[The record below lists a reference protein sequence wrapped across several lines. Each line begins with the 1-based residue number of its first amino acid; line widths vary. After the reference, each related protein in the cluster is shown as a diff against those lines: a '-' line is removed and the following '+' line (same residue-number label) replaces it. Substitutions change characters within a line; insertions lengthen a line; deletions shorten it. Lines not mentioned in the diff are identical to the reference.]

1 MFKISQ
7 LTVSYGQHLVLNHLD
22 WELPKGQIH
31 GLVGLN
37 GAGKTTLFN
46 TLFGIIKAQKGTI
59 SFDNQPF
66 TKNHLGYL
74 ETQNYFYS
82 YLTGREHLSIFQF
95 NNPQFDSNHWNSLFN
110 LPLDDLVETYSTG
123 MKKKLAFMALLCQ
136 NKPFL
141 LLDEPFN
148 ALDLETNQQ
157 LRLIIKALADKGKT
171 VLVTSHIM
179 ESLTLLCDTISYLEN
194 GKIVFC
200 ETKENFANIEQRI
213 FHQQSNLQEKI
224 NSLINS

>member
-1 MFKISQ
+1 
-7 LTVSYGQHLVLNHLD
+7 
-22 WELPKGQIH
+22 
-31 GLVGLN
+31 
-37 GAGKTTLFN
+37 
-46 TLFGIIKAQKGTI
+46 
-59 SFDNQPF
+59 
-66 TKNHLGYL
+66 LGYL

-82 YLTGREHLSIFQF
+82 YLTGREHLKIFQF
-95 NNPQFDSNHWNSLFN
+95 NNPQFDINHWNSLFN
-110 LPLDDLVETYSTG
+110 LPLDDLIETYSTG

-157 LRLIIKALADKGKT
+157 LRLIIKALAERGKT

-200 ETKENFANIEQRI
+200 ETKDNFTNIEQRI

-224 NSLINS
+224 NSLVSS